1 MGEKKNKILIVDD
14 APDTVELLRKRFRAE
29 GYDTDQ
35 AYNGEEGLQKVSEY
49 NPDLLVLDVMMPIMD
64 GYEVCKRMKA
74 DEKTKYIPI
83 LMLTAKGE
91 IDHKVKGLDI
101 GADDYMAK
109 PFDYKELSARIRSLL
124 SIKATHEKKVET
136 EKTGALEQ
144 MIDEVAHEI
153 RNPLTSIGGFARK
166 VFQKLPEDDPNRKY
180 MQMIIEDV
188 AVLEEMIRQLIE
200 LKSMEISQKESANI
214 NEIVLDSLKVFEKE
228 FTDKNI
234 KVTTELMNDPP
245 LLSIDKKLMKRAF
258 CNMIKNAVEAMETT
272 EKNLT
277 ISTMTG
283 SENLRVQITD
293 TGKGIE
299 KEKIKN
305 IFDPMVSSKMYSPGL
320 GLTFALKIVQ
330 YHNGT
335 ISVDSEPGKGTTF
348 TVRLRSRIIEPF
360 KIFLFRSICSPSF
373 PAMQTCLTSAS

>member
-1 MGEKKNKILIVDD
+1 MEEKKNKILIVDD

-35 AYNGEEGLQKVSEY
+35 AYNGEEGLKKVSEY
-49 NPDLLVLDVMMPIMD
+49 SPDLLVLDVMMPIMD

-91 IDHKVKGLDI
+91 IEHKVKGLDI

-180 MQMIIEDV
+180 MKMIIEDV

-200 LKSMEISQKESANI
+200 LKSMEISQKEPANV
-214 NEIVLDSLKVFEKE
+214 NEIVLDSLKIFEKE
-228 FTDKNI
+228 LTDKNI
-234 KVTTELMNDPP
+234 RVTTELMNDVP

-258 CNMIKNAVEAMETT
+258 CNMIKNAIEAMETT

-277 ISTMTG
+277 ITTMAG
-283 SENLRVQITD
+283 IENLRVQIRD

-305 IFDPMVSSKMYSPGL
+305 IFDPMVSSKIYSPGL

-330 YHNGT
+330 YHSGT
-335 ISVDSEPGKGTTF
+335 ISVDSEPGRGTTF
-348 TVRLRSRIIEPF
+348 IVRLPLKGS
-360 KIFLFRSICSPSF
+360 
-373 PAMQTCLTSAS
+373 